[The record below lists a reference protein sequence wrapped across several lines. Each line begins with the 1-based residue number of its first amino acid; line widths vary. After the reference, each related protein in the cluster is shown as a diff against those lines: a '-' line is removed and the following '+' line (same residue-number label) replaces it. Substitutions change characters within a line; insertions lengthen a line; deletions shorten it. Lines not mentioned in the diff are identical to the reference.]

1 MLYLDNAATTL
12 KKPTRVWGSMIYNTI
27 RYSVN
32 AGHGGHYYSLK
43 GAKGIYETSEKLAD
57 FLGVDNPE
65 RIAFTQ
71 NATYALNL
79 GIRGYVK
86 KDDHVV
92 TTAMEHNSVLRT
104 LGEWCKFTIV
114 DAERDGTVR
123 PEQIKRVIT
132 PKTKLVVVNHASN
145 VCGTLQDIEKI
156 GEIAKE
162 KGVAFMVDGA
172 QSVGVIP
179 IDVKR
184 MGIDMLALSGHK
196 GLMSPLGVGAL
207 YVAEGIELEPVITG
221 GTGSDSKNLLQ
232 PRQMPD
238 IMHSGTLNAP
248 AIIACGKG
256 IDYINKRGIK
266 EIEEWEVYLAMRFI
280 EKLKNMDNV
289 IIYGKT
295 SKEGRNSTVLFNVG
309 KRDST
314 EISGIL
320 NDEFGI
326 CLRGGYH
333 CAYLA
338 HKAIGS
344 EKTGGVRASFGAFNT
359 IYAVDSLVD
368 AVYKLSKNRV

>member
-12 KKPTRVWGSMIYNTI
+12 KKPFGVRGSMIYNTI

-32 AGHGGHYYSLK
+32 AGHGGHFYSIK
-43 GAKGIYETSEKLAD
+43 GAEGVYKTSEKLAE
-57 FLGVDNPE
+57 FFGCDNPE
-65 RIAFTQ
+65 RIAYTQ
-71 NATYALNL
+71 NATHALNA

-86 KDDHVV
+86 RDEHVV

-104 LGEWCKFTIV
+104 LEEWCQYTVV
-114 DAERDGTVR
+114 DAESDGTVR
-123 PEQIKRVIT
+123 PEKIKKAIT
-132 PKTKLVVVNHASN
+132 PKTRLVVVNHASN
-145 VCGTLQDIEKI
+145 VCGTVQDIEKI
-156 GEIAKE
+156 GKIAKG

-172 QSVGVIP
+172 QSAGAIP
-179 IDVKR
+179 IDVKK
-184 MGIDMLALSGHK
+184 MGIDMLAVSGHK

-207 YVAEGIELEPVITG
+207 YVAEGIELEPLITG
-221 GTGSDSKNLLQ
+221 GTGSDSKNLSQ

-238 IMHSGTLNAP
+238 IIHSGTMNAP
-248 AIIACGKG
+248 AIIACGRG

-266 EIEEWEVYLAMRFI
+266 EIGEYELYLAMRLI

-289 IIYGKT
+289 LVYGKT
-295 SKEGRNSTVLFNVG
+295 TKDDRNSTVLFNI
-309 KRDST
+309 KDRDST

-320 NDEFGI
+320 NDKFGI
-326 CLRGGYH
+326 ATRGGYH

-344 EKTGGVRASFGAFNT
+344 EKLGGVRASFGVFNT
-359 IYAVDSLVD
+359 IYAVDSLAD